1 MLAVERISL
10 QIKNTGILSL
20 VIIFFILITFRSN
33 TPVMLKRCW
42 SMGIND
48 YKVELK
54 TEHNAMKSQYWN
66 QYNPLSSE
74 SNVLWVRLYYNV
86 KLNSIVDF

>member
-48 YKVELK
+48 YKV
-54 TEHNAMKSQYWN
+54 
-66 QYNPLSSE
+66 
-74 SNVLWVRLYYNV
+74 
-86 KLNSIVDF
+86 

>member
-54 TEHNAMKSQYWN
+54 TEHNAIESQYWN

-74 SNVLWVRLYYNV
+74 SNVLCTEFDYT
-86 KLNSIVDF
+86 IM